1 MTSEIKNYAFKNGL
15 PQEFEI
21 VDIAELYHEFKE
33 TLTET
38 HRANFYHIIWFQNGS
53 PTHLVDFNPIQIK
66 SNTLLFLNKDIVQRF
81 DNKIKFSGK
90 AILFTD
96 DFFCKTL
103 NDATFLR
110 GTVLFNDLFSVSQI
124 QLNNQSKIFE
134 DLLQLMTNELQNPKD
149 NSQADI
155 LKNLLHNFL
164 LQADRERRKQ
174 DFTEIKKSIERD
186 YVLLFK
192 DFLEKNYK
200 NQKQVNYYAKLIIIS
215 EKRLNLA
222 TSKILGKSP
231 KEIIDYRVMLEAK
244 RLLAH
249 TNESVKEIA
258 FDLGFE
264 EPTNFIKFFKK
275 HSLITPIEFREKNR
289 LA

>member
-1 MTSEIKNYAFKNGL
+1 M
-15 PQEFEI
+15 
-21 VDIAELYHEFKE
+21 
-33 TLTET
+33 
-38 HRANFYHIIWFQNGS
+38 
-53 PTHLVDFNPIQIK
+53 
-66 SNTLLFLNKDIVQRF
+66 FL
-81 DNKIKFSGK
+81 
-90 AILFTD
+90 
-96 DFFCKTL
+96 
-103 NDATFLR
+103 
-110 GTVLFNDLFSVSQI
+110 
-124 QLNNQSKIFE
+124 SK
-134 DLLQLMTNELQNPKD
+134 K
-149 NSQADI
+149 
-155 LKNLLHNFL
+155 H
-164 LQADRERRKQ
+164 
-174 DFTEIKKSIERD
+174 
-186 YVLLFK
+186 
-192 DFLEKNYK
+192 KNYK